1 MKFHAAK
8 RSFVVI
14 LQLDKTK
21 LGTHLVVPRCARNAE
36 NLCSCMCHTRA
47 RSDFQLGSDRD
58 GKVEGLLMHG
68 PLWVHHTLETRACVQ
83 PMWLLSY
90 RFLEAESYPDHLQL
104 QNSSQLHIYSIST
117 ACQLLGSPRRSVRS
131 PKFPRYLRSHLLQAE
146 LASPETQLATSVCF
160 SGMAMIRGC

>member
-1 MKFHAAK
+1 MYSTCYFMKLHDAK

-21 LGTHLVVPRCARNAE
+21 LGTRLVVPRCARNAE

-58 GKVEGLLMHG
+58 GKVEGLFMHG

-90 RFLEAESYPDHLQL
+90 RFLEAEYYPDHLQL
-104 QNSSQLHIYSIST
+104 QNSSRLHIYSIST
-117 ACQLLGSPRRSVRS
+117 ACQLLGFSPQKCKITKI
-131 PKFPRYLRSHLLQAE
+131 P
-146 LASPETQLATSVCF
+146 
-160 SGMAMIRGC
+160 